1 MLLSAGKIPSWR
13 GFRADWHDDSRNMWV
28 LSHFWIVEDQ
38 RQHLDCSSFYG
49 IYYAYPPRRYHRWT
63 RLELASD
70 WVFSGARRSN
80 RHYQCSRD
88 SRNVSYLCEFAC
100 PKNLETKQD
109 INASH
114 HDHHEHERTC
124 LIFKAKIAFHRT
136 IHLRH
141 GPLRPWPSR
150 CAKDPS
156 RICDSLRKNKIGNNF
171 KVFSNCVTPLFL
183 LQACRFG
190 QQAVWFAG

>member
-1 MLLSAGKIPSWR
+1 MTCGQNTRGICEFFLIFELLRIS
-13 GFRADWHDDSRNMWV
+13 DSILIV
-28 LSHFWIVEDQ
+28 L
-38 RQHLDCSSFYG
+38 CS
-49 IYYAYPPRRYHRWT
+49 IYAYPPRRYHRWT

-124 LIFKAKIAFHRT
+124 CLIFKAKIAFHRT

-156 RICDSLRKNKIGNNF
+156 KICDSLRKNKIGNNF

-190 QQAVWFAG
+190 QLAVWFAG